1 MFNKFKDRGL
11 VYLLI
16 VFSLLGG
23 ISLVFENRAQGDDA
37 GDPYTNKSED
47 TIGAWY
53 DETWQASG
61 FYRTTKAAGGEDK
74 LIYTFTTKPNTDKN
88 PTYSIPPKKE
98 GDTISPGV
106 ALSSDMAVTEWEVT
120 GHLHFKSG
128 L

>member
-1 MFNKFKDRGL
+1 MHNKFKGARLG
-11 VYLLI
+11 YLLI
-16 VFSLLGG
+16 VFSLLVGV
-23 ISLVFENRAQGDDA
+23 SLAFENRAYGDNA
-37 GDPYTNKSED
+37 EDPYTNKSEG

-53 DETWQASG
+53 DEIWQASG
-61 FYRTTKAAGGEDK
+61 FYRTTKATGEDK
-74 LIYTFTTKPNTDKN
+74 LIYAFTTKPNTDEN

-98 GDTISPGV
+98 GDIISPGA

>member
-61 FYRTTKAAGGEDK
+61 FYRTTKAAGEDK
-74 LIYTFTTKPNTDKN
+74 LIYAFTTKPNTDEN

-98 GDTISPGV
+98 GAAISPGA
-106 ALSSDMAVTEWEVT
+106 ALSSDMVVTEWEVT